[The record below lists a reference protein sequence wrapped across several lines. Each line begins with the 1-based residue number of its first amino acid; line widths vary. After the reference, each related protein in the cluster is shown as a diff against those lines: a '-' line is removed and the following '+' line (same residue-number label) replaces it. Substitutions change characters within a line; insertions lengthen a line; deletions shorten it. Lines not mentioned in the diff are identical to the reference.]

1 LGSELFCWIFCNLM
15 RHLTSAGPTDGSDVT
30 QTPLLWANQSQSA
43 TINCSQNK
51 DVNHNQMY
59 WYQQL
64 PGQNMKQIVFTT
76 SYSAA
81 QYEEGFSK
89 EKFAVEKKD
98 AYTGSLTVKQLQPE
112 DGGVYFCSVSKHSD
126 AAD

>member
-1 LGSELFCWIFCNLM
+1 ASSSLCCC
-15 RHLTSAGPTDGSDVT
+15 SASGVDSDVT

-43 TINCSQNK
+43 TINCRQNI

-76 SYSAA
+76 SYSPA

-89 EKFAVEKKD
+89 EKFEVENKD
-98 AYTGSLTVKQLQPE
+98 AYSGSLTVKQLQPE
-112 DGGVYFCSVSKHSD
+112 DSGVYFCSVSKHSD